1 MATQTFHGSCH
12 CKALKFEADIDL
24 AKGTGKCNC
33 TYCWRVR
40 NWSARVEPAQFRW
53 IAGEHEAGRYNFRSD
68 DNHHLFCK
76 TCGVRI
82 ATVGDLKEHGGP
94 YASIMV
100 STLEDLPVEELLAA
114 PVHYANGRDD
124 DWMHTPKETRHL

>member
-12 CKALKFEADIDL
+12 CKALRYEAEIDL

-40 NWSARVEPAQFRW
+40 NWSVHVAPTQFRW
-53 IAGEHEAGRYNFRSD
+53 IAGEREAGRYNFRSD

-82 ATVGDLKEHGGP
+82 ATVGDLKENGGP
-94 YASIMV
+94 YASIAV
-100 STLEDLPVEELLAA
+100 STLENLPIEQLIAA
-114 PVHYANGRDD
+114 PVRYMNGRDD
-124 DWMHTPKETRHL
+124 DWGHPPKETRHL